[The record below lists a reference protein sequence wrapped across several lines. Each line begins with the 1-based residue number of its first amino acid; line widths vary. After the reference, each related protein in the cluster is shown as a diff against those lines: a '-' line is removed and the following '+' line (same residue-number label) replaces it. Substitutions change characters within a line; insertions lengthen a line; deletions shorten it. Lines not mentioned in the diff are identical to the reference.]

1 MSQYDYIITGSGASG
16 LMLAYRMANDS
27 FFDNSSILIIDKEKK
42 NFDDRTWCFW
52 ENGKGEWDDLLHKSW
67 DKILFESNIYKNTIP
82 LQSYKYKMLRSG
94 VFYNKLWSIINTKNN
109 FRFIE
114 DTVVNIKNSTNGAL
128 VETLNSKYFT
138 TKLLNSIDFNKNY
151 TLQKKYPVLLQHFC
165 GWFVETD
172 KNLFDDSTA
181 TFMDFT
187 VNQKRN
193 TRFMY
198 VLPISPN
205 KALFEYTL
213 FSKEVLTKEEY
224 ESELIKYLATK
235 SITEYTITETEQGV
249 IPMTSYKFWK
259 QNSKNILHIG
269 TVGGWTK
276 ASTGYTFKNTS
287 KKTIQLITFLKTEN
301 DFTHFRKKTRFW
313 WYDLLLIDV
322 LSSHNHLG
330 SKLFSTLFQRNS
342 LKNVFRFLDEETSFI
357 EDLRIMLSMPPLKF
371 IVALFRRVL
380 NFTK

>member
-42 NFDDRTWCFW
+42 NSDDRTWCFW
-52 ENGKGEWDDLLHKSW
+52 ENGEGEWDELLHKSW
-67 DKILFESNIYKNTIP
+67 DKILFESNTYKNTIP
-82 LQSYKYKMLRSG
+82 LQSYAYKMLRSG
-94 VFYNKLWSIINTKNN
+94 VFYDKLWNFINTKNN
-109 FRFIE
+109 IRFIE
-114 DTVVNIKNSTNGAL
+114 DTVVNIEGSEDGAI
-128 VETLNSKYFT
+128 VETLKSKYFT
-138 TKLLNSIDFNKNY
+138 TKLLNSIDLNKNY

-165 GWFVETD
+165 GWFIETD
-172 KNLFDDSTA
+172 KISFDDSTA

-187 VNQKRN
+187 VDQKRN

-213 FSKEVLTKEEY
+213 FSKEVLTKDEY
-224 ESELIKYLATK
+224 EDELLKYLATK
-235 SITEYTITETEQGV
+235 SITEYTITEIEQGV
-249 IPMTSYKFWK
+249 IPMTSYKFWE

-287 KKTIQLITFLKTEN
+287 KKTIQLIAFLKAEN
-301 DFTHFRKKTRFW
+301 DFTNFRKKTRFW

-322 LSSHNHLG
+322 LSSYNHLG
-330 SKLFSTLFQRNS
+330 SKLFSTLFKRNS
-342 LKNVFRFLDEETSFI
+342 LKNVFRFLDEETIFI
-357 EDLRIMLSMPPLKF
+357 EDLRIMLSMPPLRF
-371 IVALFRRVL
+371 IKALFRRVL
-380 NFTK
+380 NF

>member
-42 NFDDRTWCFW
+42 NSDDRTWCFW
-52 ENGKGEWDDLLHKSW
+52 ENGEGEWDELLHKSW
-67 DKILFESNIYKNTIP
+67 DKILFESNTYKNTIP
-82 LQSYKYKMLRSG
+82 LQSYAYKMLRSG
-94 VFYNKLWSIINTKNN
+94 VFYDKLWNFINTKNN
-109 FRFIE
+109 IRFIE
-114 DTVVNIKNSTNGAL
+114 DTVVNIEGSEDGAI
-128 VETLNSKYFT
+128 VETLKSKYFT
-138 TKLLNSIDFNKNY
+138 TKLLNSIDLNKKY

-165 GWFVETD
+165 GWFIETD
-172 KNLFDDSTA
+172 KNSFDDSTA

-187 VNQKRN
+187 VDQKRN

-224 ESELIKYLATK
+224 ESELLKYLAIK
-235 SITEYTITETEQGV
+235 SITEYTITEIEQGV
-249 IPMTSYKFWK
+249 IPMTSYKFWE

-287 KKTIQLITFLKTEN
+287 KKTIQLIAFLKAEN

-313 WYDLLLIDV
+313 LYDLLLIDV
-322 LSSHNHLG
+322 LSSYNHLG
-330 SKLFSTLFQRNS
+330 SKLFSTLFKRNS

-357 EDLRIMLSMPPLKF
+357 EDLRIMLSMPPLRF
-371 IVALFRRVL
+371 IIALFRRVL
-380 NFTK
+380 NF

>member
-42 NFDDRTWCFW
+42 NSDDRTWCFW
-52 ENGKGEWDDLLHKSW
+52 ENGEGEWDELLHKSW
-67 DKILFESNIYKNTIP
+67 DKILFESNTYKNTIP
-82 LQSYKYKMLRSG
+82 LQSYAYKMLRSG
-94 VFYNKLWSIINTKNN
+94 VFYDKLWNFINTKNN
-109 FRFIE
+109 IRFIE
-114 DTVVNIKNSTNGAL
+114 DTVVNIKGSEDGAI
-128 VETLNSKYFT
+128 VETLKSKYFT
-138 TKLLNSIDFNKNY
+138 TKLLNSIDLNKKY

-165 GWFVETD
+165 GWFIETD
-172 KNLFDDSTA
+172 KISFDDSTA

-187 VNQKRN
+187 VDQKRN

-224 ESELIKYLATK
+224 ESELLKYLAIK
-235 SITEYTITETEQGV
+235 SITEYTITEIEQGV
-249 IPMTSYKFWK
+249 IPMTSYKFWD

-287 KKTIQLITFLKTEN
+287 KKTIQLIAFLKAEN

-322 LSSHNHLG
+322 LSSYNHLG
-330 SKLFSTLFQRNS
+330 SKLFSTLFKRNS

-357 EDLRIMLSMPPLKF
+357 QDLRIMLSMPPLRF

-380 NFTK
+380 NF

>member
-42 NFDDRTWCFW
+42 NSDDRTWCFW
-52 ENGKGEWDDLLHKSW
+52 ENGEGEWDELLNKSW
-67 DKILFESNIYKNTIP
+67 DKILFESNTYKNTIP
-82 LQSYKYKMLRSG
+82 LQSYAYKMLRSG
-94 VFYNKLWSIINTKNN
+94 VFYDKLWNFINTKNN
-109 FRFIE
+109 IRFIE
-114 DTVVNIKNSTNGAL
+114 ETVVNIEGSEDGAI
-128 VETLNSKYFT
+128 VETLKSKYFT
-138 TKLLNSIDFNKNY
+138 TKLLNSIDLNKKY

-165 GWFVETD
+165 GWFIETD
-172 KNLFDDSTA
+172 KISFDDSTA

-187 VNQKRN
+187 VDQKRN

-224 ESELIKYLATK
+224 ESELLKYLAIK
-235 SITEYTITETEQGV
+235 SITEYTITEIEQGV
-249 IPMTSYKFWK
+249 IPMTSYKFWE

-287 KKTIQLITFLKTEN
+287 KKTIQLIAFLKAEN
-301 DFTHFRKKTRFW
+301 DFTNFRKKTRFW

-322 LSSHNHLG
+322 LSSYNHLG
-330 SKLFSTLFQRNS
+330 SKLFSTLFKRNS
-342 LKNVFRFLDEETSFI
+342 LKNVFRFLDEETIFI
-357 EDLRIMLSMPPLKF
+357 EDLRIMLSMPPLRF
-371 IVALFRRVL
+371 IKALFRRVL
-380 NFTK
+380 NF

>member
-1 MSQYDYIITGSGASG
+1 MQNYDYIITGSGASG
-16 LMLAYRMANDS
+16 LMLAYRMAKDS
-27 FFDNSSILIIDKEKK
+27 FFDNASILIIDKEKK
-42 NFDDRTWCFW
+42 TSNDRTWCFW
-52 ENGKGEWDDLLHKSW
+52 ENGEGEWDELLHKSW

-82 LQSYKYKMLRSG
+82 LQSYAYKMLRSG
-94 VFYNKLWSIINTKNN
+94 IFYDKLWNFIDTKNN
-109 FRFIE
+109 IRFIE
-114 DTVVNIKNSTNGAL
+114 DTVVDIKASTNGAI
-128 VETLNSKYFT
+128 VETLKSNYFT
-138 TKLLNSIDFNKNY
+138 TKLLNSIDLNKNY

-165 GWFVETD
+165 GWFIETD

-187 VNQKRN
+187 VDQKRN

-213 FSKEVLTKEEY
+213 FSKEVLTKDEY
-224 ESELIKYLATK
+224 EGELLKYLDTK
-235 SITEYTITETEQGV
+235 FITEYTITEIEQGV
-249 IPMTSYKFWK
+249 IPMTSYKFWM

-287 KKTIQLITFLKTEN
+287 KKTIQLIAFLKAEN

-322 LSSHNHLG
+322 LSFHNHLG
-330 SKLFSTLFQRNS
+330 SKLFSTLFKRNS

-357 EDLRIMLSMPPLKF
+357 EDLRIMLSMPPLRF

-380 NFTK
+380 NF

>member
-1 MSQYDYIITGSGASG
+1 MQNYDYIITGSGASG
-16 LMLAYRMANDS
+16 LMLAYRMAKDS
-27 FFDNSSILIIDKEKK
+27 FFDNASILIIDKEKK
-42 NFDDRTWCFW
+42 TSNDRTWCFW
-52 ENGKGEWDDLLHKSW
+52 ENGEGEWDELLHKSW

-82 LQSYKYKMLRSG
+82 LQSYAYKMLRSG
-94 VFYNKLWSIINTKNN
+94 IFYDKLWNFIDTKNN
-109 FRFIE
+109 IRFIE
-114 DTVVNIKNSTNGAL
+114 DTVVDIKASTNGAI
-128 VETLNSKYFT
+128 VETLKSNYFT
-138 TKLLNSIDFNKNY
+138 TKLLNSIDLNKNY

-165 GWFVETD
+165 GWFIETD
-172 KNLFDDSTA
+172 KISFDDSTA

-187 VNQKRN
+187 VDQKRN

-224 ESELIKYLATK
+224 ESELLKYLAIK
-235 SITEYTITETEQGV
+235 SITEYTITEIEQGV
-249 IPMTSYKFWK
+249 IPMTSYKFWE

-287 KKTIQLITFLKTEN
+287 KKTTQLIAFLKAEN
-301 DFTHFRKKTRFW
+301 DFTNFRKKTRFW

-322 LSSHNHLG
+322 LSSYNHLG
-330 SKLFSTLFQRNS
+330 SKLFSTLFKRNS
-342 LKNVFRFLDEETSFI
+342 LKNVFRFLDEETIFI
-357 EDLRIMLSMPPLKF
+357 EDLRIMLSMPPLRF
-371 IVALFRRVL
+371 IKALFRRVL
-380 NFTK
+380 NF

>member
-42 NFDDRTWCFW
+42 NSDDRTWCFW
-52 ENGKGEWDDLLHKSW
+52 ENGEGEWDELLHKSW
-67 DKILFESNIYKNTIP
+67 DKILFESNTYKNTIP
-82 LQSYKYKMLRSG
+82 LQSYAYKMLRSG
-94 VFYNKLWSIINTKNN
+94 VFYYKLWNFINTKNN
-109 FRFIE
+109 IRFIE
-114 DTVVNIKNSTNGAL
+114 DTVVNIEGSEDGAI
-128 VETLNSKYFT
+128 VETLKSKYFT
-138 TKLLNSIDFNKNY
+138 TKLLNSIDLNKKY

-165 GWFVETD
+165 GWFIETD
-172 KNLFDDSTA
+172 KISFDDSTA

-187 VNQKRN
+187 VDQKRN

-224 ESELIKYLATK
+224 ESELLKYLAIK
-235 SITEYTITETEQGV
+235 SITEYTITEIEQGV

-269 TVGGWTK
+269 TIGGWTK

-287 KKTIQLITFLKTEN
+287 KKTIQLIAFLKEEN

-322 LSSHNHLG
+322 LSSYNHLG
-330 SKLFSTLFQRNS
+330 SKLFSTLFKRNS

-371 IVALFRRVL
+371 ITALFRRVL
-380 NFTK
+380 NF

>member
-1 MSQYDYIITGSGASG
+1 
-16 LMLAYRMANDS
+16 
-27 FFDNSSILIIDKEKK
+27 
-42 NFDDRTWCFW
+42 
-52 ENGKGEWDDLLHKSW
+52 
-67 DKILFESNIYKNTIP
+67 
-82 LQSYKYKMLRSG
+82 MLRSG
-94 VFYNKLWSIINTKNN
+94 VFYDKLWNFINTKNN
-109 FRFIE
+109 IRFIE
-114 DTVVNIKNSTNGAL
+114 DTVVNIEGSEDGAI
-128 VETLNSKYFT
+128 VETLKSKYFT
-138 TKLLNSIDFNKNY
+138 TKLLNSIDLNKKY

-165 GWFVETD
+165 GWFIETD
-172 KNLFDDSTA
+172 KISFDDSTA

-187 VNQKRN
+187 VDQKRN

-224 ESELIKYLATK
+224 EGELLKYLAIK
-235 SITEYTITETEQGV
+235 SITEYTITEIEQGV
-249 IPMTSYKFWK
+249 IPMTSYKFWE

-287 KKTIQLITFLKTEN
+287 KKTIQLIAFLKAEN

-322 LSSHNHLG
+322 LSSYNHLG
-330 SKLFSTLFQRNS
+330 SKLFSTLFKRNS
-342 LKNVFRFLDEETSFI
+342 LKNVFRFLDEETIFI
-357 EDLRIMLSMPPLKF
+357 EDLRIMLSMPPLRF
-371 IVALFRRVL
+371 IKALFRRVL
-380 NFTK
+380 NF

>member
-1 MSQYDYIITGSGASG
+1 MQNYDYIITGSGASG
-16 LMLAYRMANDS
+16 LMLAYRMAKDS
-27 FFDNSSILIIDKEKK
+27 FFDNASILIIDKEKK
-42 NFDDRTWCFW
+42 TSNDRTWCFW
-52 ENGKGEWDDLLHKSW
+52 ENGEGEWDELLHKSW

-82 LQSYKYKMLRSG
+82 LQSYAYKMLRSG
-94 VFYNKLWSIINTKNN
+94 IFYDKLWNFIDTKNN
-109 FRFIE
+109 IRFIE
-114 DTVVNIKNSTNGAL
+114 DTVVDIKASTNGAI
-128 VETLNSKYFT
+128 VETLKSNYFT
-138 TKLLNSIDFNKNY
+138 TKLLNSIDLNKNY

-165 GWFVETD
+165 GWFIETD

-187 VNQKRN
+187 VDQKRN

-213 FSKEVLTKEEY
+213 FSKEVLTKDEY
-224 ESELIKYLATK
+224 EGELLKYLDTK
-235 SITEYTITETEQGV
+235 FITEYTITEIEQGV
-249 IPMTSYKFWK
+249 IPMTSYKFWM

-287 KKTIQLITFLKTEN
+287 KKTIQLIAFLKAEN

-322 LSSHNHLG
+322 LSSYNHLG
-330 SKLFSTLFQRNS
+330 SKLFSTLFKRNS

-357 EDLRIMLSMPPLKF
+357 EDLRIMLSMPPLRF
-371 IVALFRRVL
+371 IIALFRRVV
-380 NFTK
+380 NY

>member
-42 NFDDRTWCFW
+42 NSDDRTWCFW
-52 ENGKGEWDDLLHKSW
+52 ENGEGEWDELLNKSW
-67 DKILFESNIYKNTIP
+67 DKILFESNTYKNTIP
-82 LQSYKYKMLRSG
+82 LQSYAYKMLRSG
-94 VFYNKLWSIINTKNN
+94 VFYDKLWNFINTKNN
-109 FRFIE
+109 IRFIE
-114 DTVVNIKNSTNGAL
+114 ETVVNIEGSEDGAI
-128 VETLNSKYFT
+128 VETLKSKYFT
-138 TKLLNSIDFNKNY
+138 TKLLNSIDLNKKY

-165 GWFVETD
+165 GWFIETD
-172 KNLFDDSTA
+172 KISFDDSTA

-187 VNQKRN
+187 VDQKKN

-224 ESELIKYLATK
+224 ESELLKYLAIK
-235 SITEYTITETEQGV
+235 SITEYTITEIEQGV
-249 IPMTSYKFWK
+249 IPMTSYKFWE

-287 KKTIQLITFLKTEN
+287 KKTIQLIAFLKAEN
-301 DFTHFRKKTRFW
+301 DFTNFRKKTRFW

-322 LSSHNHLG
+322 LSSYNHLG
-330 SKLFSTLFQRNS
+330 SKLFSTLFKRNS
-342 LKNVFRFLDEETSFI
+342 LKNVFRFLDEETIFI
-357 EDLRIMLSMPPLKF
+357 EDLRIMLSMPPLRF
-371 IVALFRRVL
+371 IKALFRRVL
-380 NFTK
+380 NF

>member
-16 LMLAYRMANDS
+16 LMLAYRMANDP
-27 FFDNSSILIIDKEKK
+27 FFDNSSILIIDKVKK
-42 NFDDRTWCFW
+42 NSDDRTWCFW
-52 ENGKGEWDDLLHKSW
+52 ENGEGEWDELLHKSW
-67 DKILFESNIYKNTIP
+67 DKILFESNTYKNTIP
-82 LQSYKYKMLRSG
+82 LQSYAYKMLRSG
-94 VFYNKLWSIINTKNN
+94 VFYDKLWNFINTKNN
-109 FRFIE
+109 IRFIE
-114 DTVVNIKNSTNGAL
+114 DTVVNIEGSEDGAI
-128 VETLNSKYFT
+128 VETLKSKYFT
-138 TKLLNSIDFNKNY
+138 TKLLNSIDLNKKY

-165 GWFVETD
+165 GWFIETD
-172 KNLFDDSTA
+172 KISFDDSTA

-187 VNQKRN
+187 VDQKRN

-224 ESELIKYLATK
+224 ESELLKYLAIK
-235 SITEYTITETEQGV
+235 SITEYTITEIEQGV
-249 IPMTSYKFWK
+249 IPMTSYKFWE

-287 KKTIQLITFLKTEN
+287 KKTIQLIAFLKAEN
-301 DFTHFRKKTRFW
+301 DFTNFRKKTRFW

-330 SKLFSTLFQRNS
+330 SKLFSTLFKRNS
-342 LKNVFRFLDEETSFI
+342 LKNVFRFLDEETIFI
-357 EDLRIMLSMPPLKF
+357 EDLRIMLSMPPLRF
-371 IVALFRRVL
+371 IKALFRRVL
-380 NFTK
+380 NF

>member
-42 NFDDRTWCFW
+42 NSDDRTWCFW
-52 ENGKGEWDDLLHKSW
+52 ENGEGEWDELLHKSW
-67 DKILFESNIYKNTIP
+67 DKILFESNTYKNTIP
-82 LQSYKYKMLRSG
+82 LQSYAYKMLRSG
-94 VFYNKLWSIINTKNN
+94 VFYDKLWNFINTKNN
-109 FRFIE
+109 IRFIE
-114 DTVVNIKNSTNGAL
+114 DTVVNIEGSEDGAI
-128 VETLNSKYFT
+128 VETLKSKYFT
-138 TKLLNSIDFNKNY
+138 TKLLNSIDLNKKY

-165 GWFVETD
+165 GWFIETD
-172 KNLFDDSTA
+172 KISFDDSTA

-187 VNQKRN
+187 VDQKRN

-224 ESELIKYLATK
+224 ESELLKYLAIK
-235 SITEYTITETEQGV
+235 SITEYTITEIEQGV
-249 IPMTSYKFWK
+249 IPMTSYKFWE

-287 KKTIQLITFLKTEN
+287 KKTIQLIAFLKEEN

-322 LSSHNHLG
+322 LSSYNHLG
-330 SKLFSTLFQRNS
+330 SKLFSTLFKRNS

-371 IVALFRRVL
+371 ITALFRRVL
-380 NFTK
+380 NF

>member
-52 ENGKGEWDDLLHKSW
+52 ENGEGEWDELLHKSW
-67 DKILFESNIYKNTIP
+67 DKILFESNTYKNTIP
-82 LQSYKYKMLRSG
+82 LQSYAYKMLRSG
-94 VFYNKLWSIINTKNN
+94 VFYDKLWNFINTKNN
-109 FRFIE
+109 IRFIE
-114 DTVVNIKNSTNGAL
+114 DTVVNIEGSEDGAI
-128 VETLNSKYFT
+128 VETLKSKYFT
-138 TKLLNSIDFNKNY
+138 TKLLNSIDLNKKY

-165 GWFVETD
+165 GWFIETD
-172 KNLFDDSTA
+172 KISFDDSTA

-187 VNQKRN
+187 VDQKRN

-213 FSKEVLTKEEY
+213 FSKEVLTKDEY
-224 ESELIKYLATK
+224 EGELLKYLDTK
-235 SITEYTITETEQGV
+235 FITEYTITEIEQGV
-249 IPMTSYKFWK
+249 IPMTSYKFWM

-287 KKTIQLITFLKTEN
+287 KKTIQLIAFLKAEN

-322 LSSHNHLG
+322 LSSYNHLG
-330 SKLFSTLFQRNS
+330 SKLFSTLFKRNS
-342 LKNVFRFLDEETSFI
+342 LKNVFRFLDEETIFI
-357 EDLRIMLSMPPLKF
+357 EDLRIMLSMPPLRF
-371 IVALFRRVL
+371 IKALFRRVL
-380 NFTK
+380 NF

>member
-42 NFDDRTWCFW
+42 NSDDRTWCFW
-52 ENGKGEWDDLLHKSW
+52 ENGEGEWDELLHKSW
-67 DKILFESNIYKNTIP
+67 DKILFESNTYKNTIP
-82 LQSYKYKMLRSG
+82 LQSYAYKMLRSG
-94 VFYNKLWSIINTKNN
+94 VFYDKLWNFINTKNN
-109 FRFIE
+109 IRFIE
-114 DTVVNIKNSTNGAL
+114 DTVVNIEGSEDGAI
-128 VETLNSKYFT
+128 VETLKSKYFT
-138 TKLLNSIDFNKNY
+138 TKLLNSIDLNKKY

-165 GWFVETD
+165 GWFIETD
-172 KNLFDDSTA
+172 KISFDDSTA

-187 VNQKRN
+187 VDQKRN

-213 FSKEVLTKEEY
+213 FSKEVLTKDEY
-224 ESELIKYLATK
+224 EDELLKYLATK
-235 SITEYTITETEQGV
+235 SITEYTITEIEQGV
-249 IPMTSYKFWK
+249 IPMTSYKFWE

-287 KKTIQLITFLKTEN
+287 KKTIQLIAFLKEEN

-322 LSSHNHLG
+322 LSSYNHLG
-330 SKLFSTLFQRNS
+330 SKLFSTLFKRNS
-342 LKNVFRFLDEETSFI
+342 LKNVFRFLDEETIFI
-357 EDLRIMLSMPPLKF
+357 EDLRIMLSMPPLRF
-371 IVALFRRVL
+371 IKALFRRVL
-380 NFTK
+380 NF

>member
-1 MSQYDYIITGSGASG
+1 MQNYDYIITGSGASG
-16 LMLAYRMANDS
+16 LMLAYRMAKDS
-27 FFDNSSILIIDKEKK
+27 FFDNASILIIDKEKK
-42 NFDDRTWCFW
+42 TSNDRTWCFW
-52 ENGKGEWDDLLHKSW
+52 ENGEGEWDELLHKSW

-82 LQSYKYKMLRSG
+82 LQSYAYKMLRSG
-94 VFYNKLWSIINTKNN
+94 IFYDKLWNFIDTKNN
-109 FRFIE
+109 IRFIE
-114 DTVVNIKNSTNGAL
+114 DTVVDIKASTNGAI
-128 VETLNSKYFT
+128 VETLKSNYFT
-138 TKLLNSIDFNKNY
+138 TKLLNSIDLNKNY

-165 GWFVETD
+165 GWFIETD

-187 VNQKRN
+187 VDQKRN

-213 FSKEVLTKEEY
+213 FSKEVLTKDEY
-224 ESELIKYLATK
+224 EVELLKYLDTK
-235 SITEYTITETEQGV
+235 FITEYTITEIEQGV
-249 IPMTSYKFWK
+249 IPMTSYKFWV

-287 KKTIQLITFLKTEN
+287 KKTIQLIAFLKAEN

-322 LSSHNHLG
+322 LSSYNHLG
-330 SKLFSTLFQRNS
+330 SKLFSTLFKRNS

-357 EDLRIMLSMPPLKF
+357 EDLRIMLSMPPLRF

-380 NFTK
+380 NF

>member
-42 NFDDRTWCFW
+42 NSDDRTWCFW
-52 ENGKGEWDDLLHKSW
+52 ENGEGEWDELLHKSW
-67 DKILFESNIYKNTIP
+67 DKILFESNTYKNTIP
-82 LQSYKYKMLRSG
+82 LQSYAYKMLRSG
-94 VFYNKLWSIINTKNN
+94 VFYDKLWNFINTKNN
-109 FRFIE
+109 IRFIE
-114 DTVVNIKNSTNGAL
+114 DTVVNIEGSEGGAI
-128 VETLNSKYFT
+128 VETLKSKYFT
-138 TKLLNSIDFNKNY
+138 TKLLNSIDLNKKY

-165 GWFVETD
+165 GWFIETD
-172 KNLFDDSTA
+172 KISFDDSTA

-187 VNQKRN
+187 VDQKRN

-224 ESELIKYLATK
+224 ESELLKYLAIK
-235 SITEYTITETEQGV
+235 SITEYTITEIEQGV
-249 IPMTSYKFWK
+249 IPMTSYKFWE

-287 KKTIQLITFLKTEN
+287 KKTIQLIAFLKAEN

-322 LSSHNHLG
+322 LSSYNHLG
-330 SKLFSTLFQRNS
+330 SKLFSTLFKRNS
-342 LKNVFRFLDEETSFI
+342 LKNVFRFLDEETIFI
-357 EDLRIMLSMPPLKF
+357 EDLRIMLSMPPLRF
-371 IVALFRRVL
+371 IKALFRRVL
-380 NFTK
+380 NF

>member
-1 MSQYDYIITGSGASG
+1 MQKYDYIINGSGASG
-16 LMLAYRMANDS
+16 LMLAYRMAKDS
-27 FFDNSSILIIDKEKK
+27 FFDTASILIIDKEKK
-42 NFDDRTWCFW
+42 TSNDRTWCFW
-52 ENGKGEWDDLLHKSW
+52 ENGEGEWDELLHKSW

-82 LQSYKYKMLRSG
+82 LQSYAYKMLRSG
-94 VFYNKLWSIINTKNN
+94 IFYDKLWNFINTKNN
-109 FRFIE
+109 IRFIE
-114 DTVVNIKNSTNGAL
+114 DTVVNIEGSEDGAI
-128 VETLNSKYFT
+128 VETLKSKYFT
-138 TKLLNSIDFNKNY
+138 TKLLNSIDLNKKY

-165 GWFVETD
+165 GWFIETD
-172 KNLFDDSTA
+172 KILFDDSIA

-187 VNQKRN
+187 VDQKRN

-224 ESELIKYLATK
+224 ESELLKYLAIK
-235 SITEYTITETEQGV
+235 SITEYTITEIEQGV
-249 IPMTSYKFWK
+249 IPMTSYKFWE

-287 KKTIQLITFLKTEN
+287 KKTIQLIAFLKAEN

-330 SKLFSTLFQRNS
+330 SKLFSTLFKRNS
-342 LKNVFRFLDEETSFI
+342 LKSVFRFLDEETSFI
-357 EDLRIMLSMPPLKF
+357 EDLRIMLSMPPLRF

>member
-42 NFDDRTWCFW
+42 NSDDRTWCFW
-52 ENGKGEWDDLLHKSW
+52 ENGEGEWDELLHKSW
-67 DKILFESNIYKNTIP
+67 DKILFESNTYKNTIP
-82 LQSYKYKMLRSG
+82 LQSYAYKMLRSG
-94 VFYNKLWSIINTKNN
+94 VFYDKLWNFINTKNN
-109 FRFIE
+109 IRFIE
-114 DTVVNIKNSTNGAL
+114 DTVVNIEGSEDGAI
-128 VETLNSKYFT
+128 VETLKSKYFT
-138 TKLLNSIDFNKNY
+138 TKLLNSIDLNKKY

-165 GWFVETD
+165 GWFIETD
-172 KNLFDDSTA
+172 KISFDDSTA

-187 VNQKRN
+187 VDQKRN

-224 ESELIKYLATK
+224 ESELLKYLAIK
-235 SITEYTITETEQGV
+235 SITEYTITEIEQGV

-269 TVGGWTK
+269 TAGGWTK

-287 KKTIQLITFLKTEN
+287 KKTIQLIAFLKAEN

-322 LSSHNHLG
+322 LSSYNHLG
-330 SKLFSTLFQRNS
+330 SKLFSTLFKRNS

-357 EDLRIMLSMPPLKF
+357 EDLRIMLSMPPLRF
-371 IVALFRRVL
+371 IKALFRRVL
-380 NFTK
+380 NF

>member
-42 NFDDRTWCFW
+42 NSDDRTWCFW
-52 ENGKGEWDDLLHKSW
+52 ENGEGEWDELLHKSW
-67 DKILFESNIYKNTIP
+67 DKILFESNTYKNTIP
-82 LQSYKYKMLRSG
+82 LQSYAYKMLRSG
-94 VFYNKLWSIINTKNN
+94 VFYDKLWKFINTKNN
-109 FRFIE
+109 IRFIE
-114 DTVVNIKNSTNGAL
+114 DTVVDIKGSTNGAI
-128 VETLNSKYFT
+128 VETLKSKYFT
-138 TKLLNSIDFNKNY
+138 TKLLNSIDLNKNY

-165 GWFVETD
+165 GWFIETD

-187 VNQKRN
+187 VDQKRN

-213 FSKEVLTKEEY
+213 FSKEVLTKDEY
-224 ESELIKYLATK
+224 EDELLKYLATK
-235 SITEYTITETEQGV
+235 SITEYTITEIEQGV

-269 TVGGWTK
+269 TIGGWTK

-287 KKTIQLITFLKTEN
+287 KKTIQLIAFLKEEN

-322 LSSHNHLG
+322 LSSYNHLG
-330 SKLFSTLFQRNS
+330 SKLFSTLFKRNS

-371 IVALFRRVL
+371 ITALFRRVL
-380 NFTK
+380 NF

>member
-1 MSQYDYIITGSGASG
+1 MQKYDYIITGSGASG
-16 LMLAYRMANDS
+16 LMLAYRMAKDS
-27 FFDNSSILIIDKEKK
+27 FFDTASILIIDKEKK
-42 NFDDRTWCFW
+42 TSNDRTWCFW
-52 ENGKGEWDDLLHKSW
+52 ENGTGEWDDLLHKSW
-67 DKILFESNIYKNTIP
+67 DKIVFKSNLHQNTIP
-82 LQSYKYKMLRSG
+82 LQSYTYKMIRSAK
-94 VFYNKLWSIINTKNN
+94 FYKKLWNCIDAKNN
-109 FRFIE
+109 ISFIE
-114 DTVVNIKNSTNGAL
+114 ANVVSVLDTSEGAI
-128 VETLNSKYFT
+128 VETSTGKYHAV
-138 TKLLNSIDFNKNY
+138 KLLNSIDFDQKY
-151 TLQKKYPVLLQHFC
+151 TQQEKYPVLLQHFI
-165 GWFVETD
+165 GWFVETN
-172 KNLFDDSTA
+172 KNQFDDSTA

-187 VNQKRN
+187 VDQKRN

-198 VLPISPN
+198 VLPISPK

-224 ESELIKYLATK
+224 ESELLKYLATK
-235 SITEYTITETEQGV
+235 SITEYTITEIEEGV

-259 QNSKNILHIG
+259 QNSKNIMHIG

-276 ASTGYTFKNTS
+276 ASTGYTFKNTF
-287 KKTIQLITFLKTEN
+287 KKTIQLIAFLKTEN

-330 SKLFSTLFQRNS
+330 SKLFSTLFKRNS
-342 LKNVFRFLDEETSFI
+342 LKSVFRFLDEETSFI
-357 EDLRIMLSMPPLKF
+357 EDLRIMLSMPPLRF

>member
-27 FFDNSSILIIDKEKK
+27 FFDNSSILIIDKVKK
-42 NFDDRTWCFW
+42 NSDDRTWCFW
-52 ENGKGEWDDLLHKSW
+52 ENGEGEWDELLHKSW

-82 LQSYKYKMLRSG
+82 LQSYAYKMLRSG
-94 VFYNKLWSIINTKNN
+94 VFYDKLWKFINTKNN
-109 FRFIE
+109 IRFIE
-114 DTVVNIKNSTNGAL
+114 DTVVDIKGSTNGAI
-128 VETLNSKYFT
+128 VETLKSKYFT
-138 TKLLNSIDFNKNY
+138 TKLLNSIDLNKNY

-165 GWFVETD
+165 GWFIETD
-172 KNLFDDSTA
+172 KNLFDDSIA

-187 VNQKRN
+187 VDQKRN

-213 FSKEVLTKEEY
+213 FSKEVLTKDEY
-224 ESELIKYLATK
+224 EDELLKYLATK
-235 SITEYTITETEQGV
+235 SITEYTITEIEQGV

-287 KKTIQLITFLKTEN
+287 KKTIQLIAFLKAEN

-322 LSSHNHLG
+322 LSSYNHLG
-330 SKLFSTLFQRNS
+330 SKLFSTLFKRNS
-342 LKNVFRFLDEETSFI
+342 LKNVFRFLDEETIFI
-357 EDLRIMLSMPPLKF
+357 EDLRIMLSMPPLRF
-371 IVALFRRVL
+371 IKALFRRVL
-380 NFTK
+380 NF

>member
-1 MSQYDYIITGSGASG
+1 MQNYDYIITGSGASG
-16 LMLAYRMANDS
+16 LMLAYRMAKDS
-27 FFDNSSILIIDKEKK
+27 FFDNASILIIDKEKK
-42 NFDDRTWCFW
+42 TSNDRTWCFW
-52 ENGKGEWDDLLHKSW
+52 ENGEGEWDELLHKSW

-82 LQSYKYKMLRSG
+82 LQSYAYKMLRSG
-94 VFYNKLWSIINTKNN
+94 VFYDKLWNFIETKNN
-109 FRFIE
+109 ISFIKANVTSIL
-114 DTVVNIKNSTNGAL
+114 DTAEGAF
-128 VETLNSKYFT
+128 VETSIGQYRAV
-138 TKLLNSIDFNKNY
+138 KLLNSVDFDQKY
-151 TLQKKYPVLLQHFC
+151 THQEEYPVLLQHFT
-165 GWFVETD
+165 GWFVETK
-172 KNLFDDSTA
+172 KNYFDDSVA

-187 VNQKRN
+187 VDQKRN

-213 FSKEVLTKEEY
+213 FSKEVLTKDEY
-224 ESELIKYLATK
+224 EGELLKYLATK
-235 SITEYTITETEQGV
+235 SITEYTITEIEQGV
-249 IPMTSYKFWK
+249 IPMTSYKFWE

-287 KKTIQLITFLKTEN
+287 KKTIQLIAFLKAEN

-322 LSSHNHLG
+322 LSSYNHLG
-330 SKLFSTLFQRNS
+330 SKLFSTLFKRNS

-357 EDLRIMLSMPPLKF
+357 QDLRIMLSMPPLRF

-380 NFTK
+380 NF